1 LKVFTYK
8 DYIDCIHKLRLNAIF
23 QLAEESASYDIG
35 KEPKKKSII
44 KMILEDKHEATE
56 FINKYLKSKEKIKE
70 KDIELYKSKYIE
82 RKYKDIELPIIYRH
96 KNTETFFLIEHIDF
110 IDRTIDYKI
119 LNYCI
124 DIIYEWSKEKR
135 FNSKTNYPRVVPI
148 VIYTGQEPWN
158 SQKRN
163 REKTIG
169 TNVLENYKI
178 DIQLNVIETDEPEGE
193 EPEEDKTWGYK
204 F

>member
-1 LKVFTYK
+1 MKVFTYK

-44 KMILEDKHEATE
+44 KMILENKKEAVE
-56 FINKYLKSKEKIKE
+56 FINKHLKSKEKVKE
-70 KDIELYKSKYIE
+70 EELERYISKYME
-82 RKYKDIELPIIYRH
+82 KKYKDIDLPIIYRH
-96 KNTETFFLIEHIDF
+96 KNTETFFLIEHLDF
-110 IDRTIDYKI
+110 VDNTIEYKI

-124 DIIYEWSKEKR
+124 DIIYEWSKRRK
-135 FNSKTNYPRVVPI
+135 FNSKTNYPKVVPI

-158 SQKRN
+158 DKKRK

-178 DIQLNVIETDEPEGE
+178 DIQINVIETDEPESE
-193 EPEEDKTWGYK
+193 EIECH
-204 F
+204 